1 MRLVVTGGAGFIGSA
16 VVCRAIRDG
25 HAVLTVDKLTYA
37 GRMQALDEVSASPRH
52 QFLKADITDSRAM
65 DVAFG
70 EFKPDAVLHLAAE
83 SHVDRSIDD
92 PYSFITT
99 NVQGTFT
106 LLEAA
111 LRYWSRRRNEF
122 RFIHISTDEVF
133 GALGENGCFDL
144 DSRYAPNSPYAASK
158 AAADHLARAW
168 ERTYGLPVI
177 VTNCSNNYGPGQHA
191 EKFIPTVIRHARA
204 GERIPVY
211 GNGQNVRDWIYVDDH
226 VAGLMATLQHGRP
239 GSTYLF
245 GGRCDVRNLDL
256 ARGICRI
263 LDKRVPR
270 SDKKGY
276 ASQIDLVTDR
286 PGHDFR
292 YSIDPSH
299 AENTLRWKASEELE
313 TGLTKTI
320 DWYLANAEWLVPGTV
335 LGRLGSRNAS
345 IIGATL

>member
-1 MRLVVTGGAGFIGSA
+1 MRLVVTGGAGFIGYA
-16 VVCRAIRDG
+16 VVCRAIGDG

-37 GRMQALDEVSASPRH
+37 GRMQALNGVNASPRY

-65 DVAFG
+65 DGVFG
-70 EFKPDAVLHLAAE
+70 DFQPDAVLHLAVE
-83 SHVDRSIDD
+83 SHV
-92 PYSFITT
+92 
-99 NVQGTFT
+99 
-106 LLEAA
+106 
-111 LRYWSRRRNEF
+111 
-122 RFIHISTDEVF
+122 
-133 GALGENGCFDL
+133 
-144 DSRYAPNSPYAASK
+144 
-158 AAADHLARAW
+158 
-168 ERTYGLPVI
+168 
-177 VTNCSNNYGPGQHA
+177 
-191 EKFIPTVIRHARA
+191 
-204 GERIPVY
+204 
-211 GNGQNVRDWIYVDDH
+211 DH

-256 ARGICRI
+256 AHAICRI
-263 LDKRVPR
+263 LDTCVPR
-270 SDKKGY
+270 SDKKDY

-299 AENTLRWKASEELE
+299 AENTLAWKASEELE

-320 DWYLANAEWLVPGTV
+320 DWYLANPECLVPGTV